1 MPPSLHNRSIVGKQ
15 FRVGLFIRF
24 QKQIIIENLRGLHRL
39 ITRTIDRTARLTGKL
54 AERIDHRHNR
64 DSSSRHFGLGKT
76 LLNNF
81 RCGKR
86 SYPVMHSHQY
96 LFIPSGC
103 ISNLIRKEI
112 QSIANRMETRFASV
126 CNPVRDFTTDLP
138 AKHLPIRL
146 VIFWKYQDQ
155 TGRRIPAV
163 KSLQRMHQD
172 RLSFHRDKLLR
183 QVASHTQPATSG
195 DYQDIS
201 LHHSSSSKT
210 FLTSS
215 SAL

>member
-1 MPPSLHNRSIVGKQ
+1 MNGDPR
-15 FRVGLFIRF
+15 
-24 QKQIIIENLRGLHRL
+24 
-39 ITRTIDRTARLTGKL
+39 
-54 AERIDHRHNR
+54 
-64 DSSSRHFGLGKT
+64 
-76 LLNNF
+76 
-81 RCGKR
+81 
-86 SYPVMHSHQY
+86 
-96 LFIPSGC
+96 LFIPSRQ
-103 ISNLIRKEI
+103 ISDFIRKEM
-112 QSIANRMETRFASV
+112 QSVPDGMKTRLTSV
-126 CNPVRDFTTDLP
+126 RYPVRHLTTDLP

-146 VIFWKYQDQ
+146 VIFRKHQDQ
-155 TGRRIPAV
+155 TGRRVPAV

-172 RLSFHRDKLLR
+172 WLSFHRDKLLR